1 MEPRIQLLFLLVVFI
16 QLYIIAAVTD
26 SGDAAALTSLKAVC
40 NNLSATWSG
49 SDPCGD
55 GWVGIACTNSRV
67 TSITLGSMGL
77 EGQVFSDIPSL
88 TELQTLDLSYNKGL
102 TGSLPE
108 SIGNLKKLTILILV
122 GCGFTGTI
130 PDTIGNLQQLT
141 MLSLN
146 SNNFGGRIPPSIGN
160 LSNLYWLDLADNQ
173 IEGPIPV
180 SNGTTPGLDM
190 LVHTKHFHLG
200 QNQLSGEIPEQIFSS
215 NMALVHVL
223 FDSNNLKGPIPSTL
237 GLVKSL
243 QVIRFDNNSL
253 GGSVPLNLNNLT
265 SLQELYLSNNNLNGP
280 LPYLTGMINL
290 NTLDLS
296 NNRFSTSVIPTWVS
310 SLSSLTTLRMENTQ
324 LQGEVPVNLFRLPH
338 LQTVGLKRNQLNGTL
353 VIGVIFSNQ
362 LSLIDLQNNLISDFH
377 GTEGYDI
384 RIILADNPICD
395 ETGATKTYCEVPQS
409 NSTSLYT
416 TPPNSCL
423 PTTCNSD
430 HISSP
435 TGRCAYP
442 YTGIL
447 FFRGILF
454 SDLGNST
461 IYVVLETSLK
471 HFFQSNTLLVDS
483 VSISNP
489 RMDPSRYFLLNLNIF
504 PYGQDSFNRI
514 GVSTIAFMFSNQS
527 YKPPSSLY
535 GPYFFRGDA
544 YNHFSDPKSSKKST
558 TSIIIG
564 AAVGGSVLLLLSL
577 LAGVYAFRQKKKAE
591 RASLESNPFAHWD
604 VKKSSG
610 SIPQLKGARCFSF
623 EELKKYTNN
632 FSEANDIGSGGYGK
646 VYRGTLPSGE
656 LVAIKQAQQGS
667 IQGGLEFKTLIELL
681 SRVHHKNA
689 ISLLGFCSERGEQML
704 IYEYVP
710 NGSLYETLSGKSG
723 IRLDWTRRL
732 KIALGAARGLAYLH
746 ELANPP
752 IIHRDIKLTNILLD
766 QRLTA
771 KVADFGLSKPISDS
785 EKGHVTT
792 QVKGTTGCL
801 DPEYYMT
808 QQLTEKSDVY
818 SFGVLLLELVAGRR
832 TIEGGKYIVRE
843 VRMALDKTKDLYSLH
858 QILDPAIVD
867 VSLKGFEKFVDLAMS
882 CVEELGADRP
892 TMGEVVKEIENIM
905 PIAGINPNSESST
918 SSSSYEEASKV
929 NTLHPYSDESLAY
942 GGTFPASKTAFT
954 TKNLVSDKSSYREH
968 SEIAEEA
975 KHRAE
980 VIRLRELTLK
990 GHVESVVKL
999 KGLDIDMAAFDAST
1013 MENFLQ
1019 RWDKEKP
1026 VRYTAQQLDDF
1037 TSNYSKRLGSGAYGD
1052 VYEGRFP
1059 NGIKIAV
1066 KLLKEKYEGAAKK
1079 QFMAEVG
1086 TIGITNHINLV
1097 RLYGFCYDRNTS
1109 ALVYEF
1115 MENGSLDNY
1124 LFAKEEM
1131 IEWEKLHVI
1140 AVGTAKGIAY
1150 LHEEC
1155 QQRIIHYDIKPANI
1169 LLDANFLP
1177 KVADF
1182 GLAKLCDRDNTH
1194 DSVTGF
1200 KGTLGYSAPEFF
1212 LRNHPITYK
1221 CDVYSFGM
1229 LLFEIVGRRK
1239 NKVSSSSESL
1249 DWFPKVVLDKYQ
1261 KGELVELIKSYGIK
1275 KEDMERAERM
1285 SVVAL
1290 WCVQD
1295 SPGARPPMSAVVKML
1310 EGGVEIML
1318 PPKPTHLLF
1327 SSWGASA
1334 VKPPNATNGSSSSS
1348 SEESTSYWYKETTS
1362 C

>member
-1 MEPRIQLLFLLVVFI
+1 MERRIQLLFLLVVFI

-26 SGDAAALTSLKAVC
+26 SGDAAALTSFKAVC
-40 NNLSATWSG
+40 NNLPPNWSG
-49 SDPCGD
+49 SDPCGE
-55 GWVGIACTNSRV
+55 GWVGIGCTNSRV
-67 TSITLGSMGL
+67 TSITLGNMGL

-108 SIGNLKKLTILILV
+108 SIGNLKKLTNLNLV
-122 GCGFTGTI
+122 GCGFTGPI
-130 PDTIGNLQQLT
+130 PDTIGNLQHLAI
-141 MLSLN
+141 LSLN
-146 SNNFGGRIPPSIGN
+146 SNTFEGQIPPSIGN
-160 LSNLYWLDLADNQ
+160 LSNLYWLDLADNRL
-173 IEGPIPV
+173 EGTIPV
-180 SNGTTPGLDM
+180 SDGTTPGLDM

-200 QNQLSGEIPEQIFSS
+200 NNYLWGEIPEQIFSS
-215 NMALVHVL
+215 TMALVHVSFRGNVL
-223 FDSNNLKGPIPSTL
+223 NGPIPSTL

-243 QVIRFDNNSL
+243 QVIRFDDNLLS
-253 GGSVPLNLNNLT
+253 GSVPSNLNNLT
-265 SLQELYLSNNNLNGP
+265 ILQDLYLSNNNLSGS
-280 LPYLTGMINL
+280 LPSLTGMSNL

-296 NNRFSTSVIPTWVS
+296 NNSFSASMIPTWVS
-310 SLSSLTTLRMENTQ
+310 SLSSLTTLMMENTQ
-324 LQGEVPVNLFRLPH
+324 LQGQVPVNLFSLPN

-353 VIGVIFSNQ
+353 AIGMGFSNQ
-362 LSLIDLQNNLISDFH
+362 LSLIDLQNNLISEFN
-377 GTEGYDI
+377 GTKGYNIQI
-384 RIILADNPICD
+384 RLASNPICE
-395 ETGATKTYCEVPQS
+395 ETGATKTYCLVPQS

-416 TPPNSCL
+416 TPPSSCL
-423 PTTCNSD
+423 TATCSSD
-430 HISSP
+430 QVSSP
-435 TGRCAYP
+435 TCRCAYP

-447 FFRGILF
+447 IFREIFF

-461 IYVVLETSLK
+461 IYEALQTNLMQ
-471 HFFQSNTLLVDS
+471 FFKSNNFPIDS
-483 VSISNP
+483 VSLSNP
-489 RMDPSRYFLLNLNIF
+489 RMDLSRYLLLNLSIF
-504 PYGQDSFNRI
+504 PYGQDSFNRT
-514 GVSTIAFMFSNQS
+514 GVSTIAFIFSSQS
-527 YKPPSSLY
+527 YRPPSDLY
-535 GPYFFRGDA
+535 GPYFFLGDV
-544 YNHFSDPKSSKKST
+544 YNHFSDPKTSKKST
-558 TSIIIG
+558 SGIIIG
-564 AAVGGSVLLLLSL
+564 ATVGSALLLISV
-577 LAGVYAFRQKKKAE
+577 LAGVYAFRQKKEAE
-591 RASLESNPFAHWD
+591 RASLESKSFAHWN
-604 VKKSSG
+604 VKNSSG
-610 SIPQLKGARCFSF
+610 SIPQLKGARYFSF

-632 FSEANDIGSGGYGK
+632 FSEANDIGSGGYAK

-689 ISLLGFCSERGEQML
+689 VSLLGFCSERGEQML

-723 IRLDWTRRL
+723 IRLDWTKRL

-746 ELANPP
+746 ELANPS
-752 IIHRDIKLTNILLD
+752 IIHRDIKSTNILLD
-766 QRLTA
+766 QRFTA

-792 QVKGTTGCL
+792 QVKGTTGYL

-843 VRMALDKTKDLYSLH
+843 VRMTLDKTKDLYSLH

-905 PIAGINPNSESST
+905 QIAGMNPNSESAT

-954 TKNLVSDKSSYREH
+954 TKNLCSDKNSYRQH

-975 KHRAE
+975 KHQAE
-980 VIRLRELTLK
+980 VIRPRELTLK

-999 KGLDIDMAAFDAST
+999 KGLDIDMAAFDASM

-1019 RWDKEKP
+1019 GWDKEKP

-1200 KGTLGYSAPEFF
+1200 KGTFGYSAPEFF

-1327 SSWGASA
+1327 SSWEASG
-1334 VKPPNATNGSSSSS
+1334 VKPPTATNGSSSSS

>member
-1 MEPRIQLLFLLVVFI
+1 MEPGIQWLFLLIVFV
-16 QLYIIAAVTD
+16 QLYIVAAVTD
-26 SGDAAALTSLKAVC
+26 SRDAAALISLKAEC
-40 NNLSATWSG
+40 KNLPPNWSG

-55 GWVGIACTNSRV
+55 GWVGIGCSNSRV
-67 TSITLGSMGL
+67 TSITLGSLGL
-77 EGQVFSDIPSL
+77 EGQVFGDIPSL

-102 TGSLPE
+102 TGSLPP
-108 SIGNLKKLTILILV
+108 SIGNLKKLTNLKLV
-122 GCGFTGTI
+122 GCGFNGTI
-130 PDTIGNLQQLT
+130 PDTIGNLQQLAI
-141 MLSLN
+141 LSLN
-146 SNNFGGRIPPSIGN
+146 SNNFEGQIPPSIGN

-173 IEGPIPV
+173 LGGSIPV
-180 SNGTTPGLDM
+180 SDGTTHGLDM
-190 LVHTKHFHLG
+190 LVHTKYFYLG
-200 QNQLSGEIPEQIFSS
+200 QNQLSGEIPEKIFSS
-215 NMALVHVL
+215 NMALVHL
-223 FDSNNLKGPIPSTL
+223 FFDSNNLTGPIPSTL
-237 GLVKSL
+237 GLVQSL
-243 QVIRFDNNSL
+243 QVIRFDHNFLSK
-253 GGSVPLNLNNLT
+253 SIPSNLNNLT
-265 SLQELYLSNNNLNGP
+265 SLQELYLSNNKLSGS
-280 LPYLTGMINL
+280 LPSLTGMSKL

-296 NNRFSTSVIPTWVS
+296 NNKFSTYVTPTWVS

-324 LQGEVPVNLFRLPH
+324 LQGQVPVNLFSIPN
-338 LQTVGLKRNQLNGTL
+338 LQTVGLKGNQLNGTL
-353 VIGVIFSNQ
+353 AIGMGFSNQ
-362 LSLIDLQNNLISDFH
+362 LSLIDLQNNLISDFDE
-377 GTEGYDI
+377 TEGYNI
-384 RIILADNPICD
+384 QIILADNPICD
-395 ETGATKTYCEVPQS
+395 ETSTTKIYCVVPQS

-423 PTTCNSD
+423 PTTCSSD
-430 HISSP
+430 QVFSP
-435 TGRCAYP
+435 TCRCAYP

-447 FFRGILF
+447 FFRVIFF

-461 IYVVLETSLK
+461 MYSALQTNLMQ
-471 HFFQSNTLLVDS
+471 FFKFNNFPVDS
-483 VSISNP
+483 ISLSNL
-489 RMDPSRYFLLNLNIF
+489 RRNPSRYLLFNLCIF
-504 PYGQDSFNRI
+504 PYGQDSFNRTS
-514 GVSTIAFMFSNQS
+514 VSTIAFIFSNQS
-527 YKPPSSLY
+527 YKPPSNLY
-535 GPYFFRGDA
+535 GPYFFLGDV
-544 YNHFSDPKSSKKST
+544 YNYFSGPKNSKKST
-558 TSIIIG
+558 SGIIIG
-564 AAVGGSVLLLLSL
+564 AAVGGSALLLISL
-577 LAGVYAFRQKKKAE
+577 LAGVYASCQKKKVE
-591 RASLESNPFAHWD
+591 RASVESNPFAHWE

-610 SIPQLKGARCFSF
+610 NIPQLKGARCFSF

-632 FSEANDIGSGGYGK
+632 FSEANDIGFGSYGK
-646 VYRGTLPSGE
+646 VYRGTLPNGE

-667 IQGGLEFKTLIELL
+667 IQGGLEFKTVIEHL
-681 SRVHHKNA
+681 SRVHHKNVVN
-689 ISLLGFCSERGEQML
+689 LLGFCFEQGEQML

-710 NGSLYETLSGKSG
+710 NGSLYETLSRKSG

-752 IIHRDIKLTNILLD
+752 IIHRDIKSTNILLD

-771 KVADFGLSKPISDS
+771 KVADFSLSKPISDS

-792 QVKGTTGCL
+792 QVKGTMGYL
-801 DPEYYMT
+801 DPEYHMT
-808 QQLTEKSDVY
+808 QQLIEKSDVY
-818 SFGVLLLELVAGRR
+818 SFGLLLLELVAGRR
-832 TIEGGKYIVRE
+832 PIEEGKYIVRE
-843 VRMALDKTKDLYSLH
+843 VRMALDKKKDLYSLH
-858 QILDPAIVD
+858 QILDPALVD
-867 VSLKGFEKFVDLAMS
+867 ASLKGLEKFVDLAMS

-905 PIAGINPNSESST
+905 QIAGMNPNSESAT

-929 NTLHPYSDESLAY
+929 NTLHPYSDESFAY
-942 GGTFPASKTAFT
+942 SGTFPASKTAFT
-954 TKNLVSDKSSYREH
+954 TKNLFSDKNSYREH
-968 SEIAEEA
+968 SDIAEEA
-975 KHRAE
+975 KRRAE
-980 VIRLRELTLK
+980 VIRLRELSLK
-990 GHVESVVKL
+990 GHVESVIKM
-999 KGLDIDMAAFDAST
+999 KGLGIDMATFDAST
-1013 MENFLQ
+1013 MENFLKG
-1019 RWDKEKP
+1019 WDKEKP

-1037 TSNYSKRLGSGAYGD
+1037 TSNYLKRLGSGAYGD

-1115 MENGSLDNY
+1115 MENGSLDNC

-1182 GLAKLCDRDNTH
+1182 GLAKLCNRDNTH

-1239 NKVSSSSESL
+1239 NKVSNSSESL

-1275 KEDMERAERM
+1275 KEDMEKAERM
-1285 SVVAL
+1285 STVAL

-1310 EGGVEIML
+1310 EGGVEIMP

-1327 SSWGASA
+1327 SSWGTSA
-1334 VKPPNATNGSSSSS
+1334 IKPPNATNGSSSSQV
-1348 SEESTSYWYKETTS
+1348 KNPLLI
-1362 C
+1362 

>member
-1 MEPRIQLLFLLVVFI
+1 M
-16 QLYIIAAVTD
+16 
-26 SGDAAALTSLKAVC
+26 
-40 NNLSATWSG
+40 
-49 SDPCGD
+49 
-55 GWVGIACTNSRV
+55 
-67 TSITLGSMGL
+67 
-77 EGQVFSDIPSL
+77 
-88 TELQTLDLSYNKGL
+88 DLSYNKGL

-108 SIGNLKKLTILILV
+108 SIGNLKKLVNLTLV
-122 GCGFTGTI
+122 GCGFTGPI
-130 PDTIGNLQQLT
+130 PDTIGYLQQLLY
-141 MLSLN
+141 LSLN
-146 SNNFGGRIPPSIGN
+146 SNNFKGQIPPSIGN
-160 LSNLYWLDLADNQ
+160 LSNLFWLDLTENQ
-173 IEGPIPV
+173 LEGSIPV
-180 SNGTTPGLDM
+180 SDGTTPGLDM

-200 QNQLSGEIPEQIFSS
+200 KNKLSGEIPEQIFNS
-215 NMALVHVL
+215 NMTLIHVL
-223 FDSNNLKGPIPSTL
+223 FDSNKLNGTIPSTL
-237 GLVKSL
+237 GLVQSL

-253 GGSVPLNLNNLT
+253 SGSVPSNLNNLKN
-265 SLQELYLSNNNLNGP
+265 LKDLCLSNNNLSGS
-280 LPYLTGMINL
+280 LPSLIGMSNL

-296 NNRFSTSVIPTWVS
+296 NNNFSTSMIPTWVS
-310 SLSSLTTLRMENTQ
+310 SLSSLTTLMMENTQ
-324 LQGEVPVNLFRLPH
+324 LQGQVPVNLFSLPN
-338 LQTVGLKRNQLNGTL
+338 LQTMGLKRNQLNGTL
-353 VIGVIFSNQ
+353 AMGMGFSNQ
-362 LSLIDLQNNLISDFH
+362 LSLIDLQNNLISEFN
-377 GTEGYDI
+377 GMKGYNIQI
-384 RIILADNPICD
+384 RLASNPICE
-395 ETGATKTYCEVPQS
+395 ETGATKTYCLVPQS

-416 TPPNSCL
+416 TSPGSCL
-423 PTTCNSD
+423 TTTCSSGLV
-430 HISSP
+430 SSP
-435 TGRCAYP
+435 TCKCAYP

-447 FFRGILF
+447 FFREIFF
-454 SDLGNST
+454 SNLGNSAR
-461 IYVVLETSLK
+461 YEALQKNLMQFFKSNNLPVDSVSLSNPRMGP
-471 HFFQSNTLLVDS
+471 SNTLLLDLS
-483 VSISNP
+483 
-489 RMDPSRYFLLNLNIF
+489 IF
-504 PYGQDSFNRI
+504 PYGQDNFNRT
-514 GVSTIAFMFSNQS
+514 GVSTIAFIFSNQS
-527 YKPPSSLY
+527 YKPPSKLY
-535 GPYFFRGDA
+535 GPYFFLGHA
-544 YNHFSDPKSSKKST
+544 YNHFSDPKNSKKST
-558 TSIIIG
+558 IGIIIG
-564 AAVGGSVLLLLSL
+564 AAIGGSVLLLLSL
-577 LAGVYAFRQKKKAE
+577 LAGVYTFHQKKKAE

-604 VKKSSG
+604 VKNSSG
-610 SIPQLKGARCFSF
+610 SIPQLQGARYFSF

-632 FSEANDIGSGGYGK
+632 FLEANDIGSGGYAK

-656 LVAIKQAQQGS
+656 LVVIKQAQQGS

-689 ISLLGFCSERGEQML
+689 VSLLGFCSERGEQML

-752 IIHRDIKLTNILLD
+752 IIHGDIKSTNILLD

-792 QVKGTTGCL
+792 QVKGTTGYL

-867 VSLKGFEKFVDLAMS
+867 
-882 CVEELGADRP
+882 
-892 TMGEVVKEIENIM
+892 
-905 PIAGINPNSESST
+905 IAGMNPNSESAT

-954 TKNLVSDKSSYREH
+954 TKNLLSDKNSYREH
-968 SEIAEEA
+968 LDIAEEA
-975 KHRAE
+975 KRRAE
-980 VIRLRELTLK
+980 VIRPRKLTLK
-990 GHVESVVKL
+990 GHVESVVKM
-999 KGLDIDMAAFDAST
+999 KGLGIDMATFDAST

-1019 RWDKEKP
+1019 GWDKEKP

-1037 TSNYSKRLGSGAYGD
+1037 TSNYLKRLGSGAYGD

-1115 MENGSLDNY
+1115 MENGSLDNC

-1182 GLAKLCDRDNTH
+1182 GLAKLCNRDNTH

-1239 NKVSSSSESL
+1239 NKVSNSSESL

-1261 KGELVELIKSYGIK
+1261 KGELVELIKSYVIK
-1275 KEDMERAERM
+1275 KEDMEKAERM

-1295 SPGARPPMSAVVKML
+1295 LPGARPPMSAVVKML
-1310 EGGVEIML
+1310 EGGVEIMP

-1327 SSWGASA
+1327 SSWGTSA
-1334 VKPPNATNGSSSSS
+1334 IKPPNATNARVPP
-1348 SEESTSYWYKETTS
+1348 
-1362 C
+1362 